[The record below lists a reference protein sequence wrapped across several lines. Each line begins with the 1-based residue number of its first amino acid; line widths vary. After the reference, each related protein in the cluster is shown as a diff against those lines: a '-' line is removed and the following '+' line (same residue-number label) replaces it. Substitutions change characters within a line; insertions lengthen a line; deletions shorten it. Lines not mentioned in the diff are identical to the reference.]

1 MIAKATILD
10 FFTKGKIIFAT
21 IAAVITFSITLFNQF
36 KGNKMTEISGVVC
49 TDKNGAAPVDATVSI
64 SSPVVTQTET
74 DNRGHFRFKLANLQT
89 DTFLLIVTNKKTHTV
104 TKQNEYVNASNGRKD
119 IVVVFDS
126 SMRDGQTYTTHDTA
140 HLHKRMPNLRKIFQ
154 GLIH

>member
-1 MIAKATILD
+1 
-10 FFTKGKIIFAT
+10 
-21 IAAVITFSITLFNQF
+21 
-36 KGNKMTEISGVVC
+36 
-49 TDKNGAAPVDATVSI
+49 
-64 SSPVVTQTET
+64 
-74 DNRGHFRFKLANLQT
+74 
-89 DTFLLIVTNKKTHTV
+89 LIVQNKRTRTV

-140 HLHKRMPNLRKIFQ
+140 HLHRRMPNLRKIFQ